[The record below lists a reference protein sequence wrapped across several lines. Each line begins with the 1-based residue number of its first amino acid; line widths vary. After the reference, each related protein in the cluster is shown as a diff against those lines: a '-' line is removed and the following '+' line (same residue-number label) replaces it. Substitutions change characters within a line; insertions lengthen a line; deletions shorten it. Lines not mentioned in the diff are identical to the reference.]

1 MPLTGEKARALAAR
15 FARLGIRDEDL
26 EESFVQSGGKAE
38 QVQWTPPAGGDRD
51 AGLALARLV
60 NHSLVEAATRKA
72 FERYLQQF
80 TPEVTTRQIE
90 RCFETTIEAHRSRG
104 PIALARAK

>member
-1 MPLTGEKARALAAR
+1 MSV
-15 FARLGIRDEDL
+15 DL
-26 EESFVQSGGKAE
+26 EINEG
-38 QVQWTPPAGGDRD
+38 
-51 AGLALARLV
+51 ALGQG
-60 NHSLVEAATRKA
+60 A

-90 RCFETTIEAHRSRG
+90 RCFETTIEVHRSRG